1 TKQIMQ
7 VQFKLNLHLWQA
19 VQMVPLRDT
28 FALVGEPPEPPE
40 AVGKRSPIWRF
51 SHRFFAILLGV
62 K

>member
-40 AVGKRSPIWRF
+40 AVGKGRLFGDFPTASSLF
-51 SHRFFAILLGV
+51 YLA
-62 K
+62 